1 MTVQMIQEG
10 AVGKRWMG
18 FKWIPSE
25 RLYKSG
31 TDRYTVAWAKSG
43 MALGVGAEVMTRL
56 TERADK
62 SYAMQPYARMSIGAT
77 RVEDAKVVEVACLE

>member
-1 MTVQMIQEG
+1 
-10 AVGKRWMG
+10 
-18 FKWIPSE
+18 
-25 RLYKSG
+25 
-31 TDRYTVAWAKSG
+31 
-43 MALGVGAEVMTRL
+43 MTRL